1 MPDKIKDFFKAEIAP
16 TGLFKSEDEFRTYIS
31 DPKNASSFY
40 ESEVKPVGLFKDA
53 EEFNSFLGL
62 KKNDGLVSPTQNQQ
76 EVLPSNL
83 EPIQSSVQNPK
94 VAPSQ
99 EEDLSLL
106 SVDELSKRYN
116 KSKETINAY
125 KEQVDKF
132 KQEGEKGQVRLSGVA
147 NLYNYENN
155 NLKNIADAY
164 NQKIQQKAPITPEPA
179 PQAPTL
185 LAKVREYQKIANAP
199 VTKDY
204 ELNSMG
210 DLDEVDNPASLK
222 SKENAKVEY
231 DKLIKEY
238 ATTTGISEDD
248 VRKTLD
254 DFPYIKNDQKLFDRA
269 KERKE
274 NPEGYKRSKA
284 AHKWSY
290 GLREAISSYNEKE
303 LADDKKA
310 IIADPSV
317 FVKQKRYELDQI
329 KNNTENRYSQFQNY
343 LQNFRKEI
351 NFLPNEVVNDIIKN
365 VSIESINFTET
376 APDKDQ
382 YISSDPKSS
391 DLNKYQI
398 SWLNNIKLTDPELYQ
413 NRIRLLSV
421 PMSKIEEQSSVKS
434 EFSSLSPT
442 SAIGASKSASA
453 ARNQRL
459 ASEIARLDAEEN
471 GIAMARDAKME
482 RLNEVLI
489 KSKAG
494 GVTLDEKNEADQLIV
509 DLNQLDKDSKALN
522 EKYPLATKDRDDQ
535 LLFSATGGE
544 LNRAERFAA
553 KTVKG
558 FDNALGFISD
568 IISTP
573 FMSKE
578 QRVIQD
584 LDELGE
590 KRRFETKTAR
600 KQDDIVVGNYTINAT
615 PEFLKYIE
623 EVDKDK
629 SLTFEQK
636 QQKKRDKYRED
647 PYLITIKRN
656 DNAGDLLFTSETVL
670 NAVEDFGSQ
679 ILPQLG
685 LSAITGGGAAISKL
699 RSLSTLFGTTFA
711 SGYKDNYL
719 SAVEEGDAAP
729 STTAFRNTSIDAL
742 YELIGDDLAMVKKVF
757 GKASGSIGKL
767 VNSIDEAEWNKILSK
782 KTGAFRAVK
791 NVAKSFGKDVLLE
804 GVKEATGEAA
814 AAGTTSYLDNK
825 EAYEPMKTAFV
836 NTFVGSV
843 ATMGLGTVFNYKNIT
858 RAEKYAMYAAGANAS
873 AYLADID
880 ESLKN
885 GTITEDEA
893 NKRRQVIQS
902 MSNIVNE
909 MPRVDGMSDNEVV
922 DFAFNKYIQEQA
934 SKAEKVIPDNAKV
947 KELVQNLNN
956 ENNNIINAATESTQQ
971 AGSTESNIGQPTG
984 TLQGQQ
990 EVGKGQQG
998 EATQQGANVS
1008 DSNIVSEGKL
1018 TPEQKKE
1025 RIKSKFDFVSEND
1038 FVPEAFTKEE
1048 DAQYRDSLAPSR
1060 FKTEEELTDFLE
1072 NNEYAMLTGQNPDVV
1087 SLSKGANAQLN
1098 DKAKQ
1103 WLADRGL
1110 TAEPI
1115 FGRYDGSERS
1125 FLVPNMT
1132 KEQAS
1137 QFAKDFLQDSV
1148 AHSEGLVYK
1157 DGTIR
1162 KRVEGYSLEPRFDA
1176 DGNNYSTLKIGDK
1189 KVDFSINYD
1198 WVNPVSKM
1206 EAPKPLPAKNQKST
1220 EIATE
1225 LSRELTGPG
1234 DMIESVSQS
1243 LKATGINT
1251 VQLSGEEFAAR
1262 AAKDGAQADSMGYFD
1277 DQAKEFVLNKDKAD
1291 KATVIHEGAHP
1302 VMNIIYNTNRP
1313 LYDKVISGMKQAASK
1328 NTGVQSA
1335 IEFGGQYEMQ
1345 EGETK
1350 EQAQA
1355 RMDNEA
1361 LVETLAKIEDGEID
1375 LDELPKSFKQ
1385 SLIDMVNSVAKF
1397 FGFDQVLDDTDVA
1410 SFKKLV
1416 GQVYDALTTG
1426 EDISNI
1432 VGVEN
1437 VNKFENKIGEGVQER
1452 GSFVNTDKLNLS
1464 TDKRGNVKIELKKVQ
1479 PTSELMSEYNNAR
1492 NEAFKISDR
1501 AEEQYDKGNDKE
1513 GDALMIEYKK
1523 ARKDAERLIKGTTA
1537 STSFSI
1543 ELQDVLPKEFIDKY
1557 PSLSD
1562 IKIKSSDVSFG
1573 NRGHYN
1579 KETNTINVITKGEN
1593 FEHTLSHEIGH
1604 LLWDKILTDDQK
1616 KLFSDDNPVTEHGKK
1631 VLDNK
1636 ETNYQESYGG
1646 KNVHNEEDFAELFAD
1661 NNGSLDDA
1669 IKAKK
1674 NQSATSKKVQ
1684 ERKTEL
1690 PEKQARQMTEDGKGN
1705 YVFYHY
1711 SGKNISTIDPNK
1723 FGSNLATGRDEKP
1736 GVGISMYYTK
1746 KDTSEPGV
1754 PSNFGYVVRVPKDKV
1769 YSFNDDPLNLLPAA
1783 EKLFKKQYPNQAFDP
1798 NKQIGFLTKVA
1809 NSKGY
1814 KMTVANWNIK
1824 GSYALRAQ
1832 TTEAL
1837 KPEKYTR
1844 IKPGTLNQTEILSPE
1859 LDKLKPNSK
1868 KRVQQRVDTLSDVER
1883 KQKQLEIINK
1893 ENPAPNDY
1901 NTWIRKVEDIKT
1913 AEEAFKAS
1921 EKEGAMYPDFTE
1933 KDMKDA
1939 LSSGEVTVY
1948 SSQPIKEGVFV
1959 SPSKINAQEYAG
1971 GKTGKLYSEKV
1982 KLEDVAWIDEGEGQ
1996 FASTKAIESLLGK
2009 PKKVQQRKS
2018 AVEKTKEFKLAAFVI
2033 RKKSEGAS
2041 ILELATGIASVM
2053 PGMSPVEINNLIN
2066 DPQQYIRDKF
2076 NYLSPALQENLI
2088 SRAGVQNIYANIPA
2102 KQSGAFSQLSAR
2114 RSSVESYLASK
2125 DKTKAEKV
2133 SKYLG
2138 NVKSRWFDA
2147 ARGMPNWALALKDI
2161 SSGTRNLEIDVA
2173 VNTTKKLKKTA
2184 NSIKFNDWDAFTKA
2198 IKSLSVNAT
2207 PQQNSLQ
2214 IVPPEILALPQE
2226 IQPFVYEMRDQIDG
2240 LTKDLVASGYV
2251 TPDQAVALESN
2262 IGQYVNR
2269 AYRLFNEKGYK
2280 PSKEDITN
2288 AVNYYADVY
2297 IKDLA
2302 EKNTGVLTYDEIEKK
2317 AIEKAKLKVDEIL
2330 NKKVSPYFK
2339 SGESRNIDILKKKED
2354 IPEPIRRLMGEYT
2367 DPGTVFVMTVAKQ
2380 AALRSASQL
2389 LTGLRDR
2396 GMGSVFF
2403 EENDPERPATYSTK
2417 IAAEGTETKNP
2428 LGGLYTTPEI
2438 AEQLQGIAKTT
2449 NNILDVWMKLVGTVR
2464 WGKTVGSVVTQ
2475 VKNFESNVGFAVMN
2489 GLIFTGKSGQ
2499 GLKGAAS
2506 YFGGRI
2512 AGRELDELTA
2522 KAVSLGLVGQGV
2534 NAMELKKMLGS
2545 GDVHDI
2551 AVDLAVNGRSNYA
2564 KAKNFVSAPIRAAN
2578 KLYQLSDDFWK
2589 VYAYMNERHLIAKA
2603 MFGKSYDKLTE
2614 DQQVDVDIESSER
2627 VKSTWPTYDRVWE
2640 GAKYLSERVPLI
2652 GNFISFQAESVR
2664 VLSNTVKI
2672 ALKDI
2677 KSGDP
2682 GFQALGYRR
2691 LFGIASYLSI
2701 RAGLTYAAAT
2711 SAGMAVAGLLGIIT
2725 GDDEEKEKLKGIKDA
2740 LPQFMKTGDL
2750 LVIKGDKP
2758 GVFTVYNM
2766 SSIDPYNVMF
2776 NTMNA
2781 LTEGREGMDAGPA
2794 AAVTEFFNGFME
2806 PEMTYET
2813 VSSLLSN
2820 RSLKT
2825 GDKIYLDADNPGDKI
2840 LKGAKYVWDNLE
2852 PSSVSL
2858 VNRLI
2863 KKENKGAE
2871 VSAVFGARP
2880 YDVDLNRSFRI
2891 LLSTTT
2897 QDLETINKQYGAIK
2911 KSETATAEEKKA
2923 AEKQAEEKIA
2933 YYSERIGNTYKRFL
2947 LLGASKEELDNIVKE
2962 KRAVKS
2968 TGWSKQLKKSIISGK
2983 INKDDFL
2990 K

>member
-83 EPIQSSVQNPK
+83 APTQSSVQNPRIE
-94 VAPSQ
+94 PSQ

-164 NQKIQQKAPITPEPA
+164 NQKIQQKAPKTPEPA

-248 VRKTLD
+248 LKQTLN
-254 DFPYIKNDQKLFDRA
+254 DFPKISEDQKLVDYTKQRL
-269 KERKE
+269 E
-274 NPEGYKRSKA
+274 NPAAYKRQKA
-284 AHKWSY
+284 ASSWSN
-290 GLREAISSYNEKE
+290 GLNDALVDYNQ
-303 LADDKKA
+303 KA
-310 IIADPSV
+310 IAENKKPPIGNPVRFAN
-317 FVKQKRYELDQI
+317 QKREDLKVI
-329 KNNTENRYSQFQNY
+329 LKGANPYSQFI
-343 LQNFRKEI
+343 NFTENLRKEI
-351 NFLPNEVVNDIIKN
+351 SYLPNEVVNGIMKN
-365 VSIESINFTET
+365 VAIEGQGILEG

-382 YISSDPKSS
+382 YISSDPKSKN
-391 DLNKYQI
+391 LNKYQV
-398 SWLNNIKLTDPELYQ
+398 SWLNSIKISDPDLYK
-413 NRIRLLSV
+413 NRTRLLSV
-421 PMSKIEEQSSVKS
+421 PMSKLEEQSSAKN

-442 SAIGASKSASA
+442 SAIGASKAASA

-459 ASEIARLDAEEN
+459 ASERVQLEAEEG
-471 GIAMARDAKME
+471 GISMAKEDKTE
-482 RLNEVLI
+482 KLDDLI
-489 KSKAG
+489 RKSKTTG
-494 GVTLDEKNEADQLIV
+494 ITQQEKEVADQLIV

-584 LDELGE
+584 LDELGG

-623 EVDKDK
+623 EVDNDK

-804 GVKEATGEAA
+804 GAKEATGEAA

-858 RAEKYAMYAAGANAS
+858 RAEKYAMYAAGANSS

-909 MPRVDGMSDNEVV
+909 MPKVDGMSDNEVV

-934 SKAEKVIPDNAKV
+934 GKAEKVIPDNAKV

-990 EVGKGQQG
+990 EVGEGQQG

-1008 DSNIVSEGKL
+1008 DSNIVSEGEL

-1060 FKTEEELTDFLE
+1060 FKTEKELTDFLE

-1132 KEQAS
+1132 KEQALEFS
-1137 QFAKDFLQDSV
+1137 NDFLQQSV

-1198 WVNPVSKM
+1198 WVSPVSKM

-1225 LSRELTGPG
+1225 LSRELTGPS

-1313 LYDKVISGMKQAASK
+1313 LYDKVVSGMKQAAAK
-1328 NTGVQSA
+1328 NAGVQSA

-1410 SFKKLV
+1410 AFKKLV

-1426 EDISNI
+1426 EDISSI

-1437 VNKFENKIGEGVQER
+1437 VTKFENKIGEGVQER
-1452 GSFVNTDKLNLS
+1452 SSFVNTDKLNLS

-1537 STSFSI
+1537 STSSSI

-1573 NRGHYN
+1573 NRGNYN

-1604 LLWDKILTDDQK
+1604 LLWDKILTDNQK
-1616 KLFSDDNPVTEHGKK
+1616 KLFSDNNPVTEHGKK

-1646 KNVHNEEDFAELFAD
+1646 KNIHNEEDFAELFAD

-1711 SGKNISTIDPNK
+1711 SGKNINTIDPNK

-1824 GSYALRAQ
+1824 GSFALRAQ

-1844 IKPGTLNQTEILSPE
+1844 IKPGTLNQTEVLSPE

-1913 AEEAFKAS
+1913 AEEAFKSS

-1996 FASTKAIESLLGK
+1996 FASTKAIEGLLGK

-2041 ILELATGIASVM
+2041 VLELATGIASVM

-2076 NYLSPALQENLI
+2076 SYLSSLLQENLI
-2088 SRAGVQNIYANIPA
+2088 ARAGGQNIYANIPT
-2102 KQSGAFSQLSAR
+2102 KKSGAFSALSVDI
-2114 RSSVESYLASK
+2114 SSIENYLSSK
-2125 DKTKAEKV
+2125 KKGRIDKAVKF
-2133 SKYLG
+2133 LG
-2138 NVKSRWFDA
+2138 DVKTQWFSA
-2147 ARGMPNWALALKDI
+2147 AKGAPNWVLALRDI

-2214 IVPPEILALPQE
+2214 VVPPEILALPQE

-2280 PSKEDITN
+2280 PSKEDIAN
-2288 AVNYYADVY
+2288 AMKYYSDIY
-2297 IKDLA
+2297 IDELA
-2302 EKNTGVLTYDEIEKK
+2302 NKNAGVLTYDQVKQK
-2317 AIEKAKLKVDEIL
+2317 AIEMADMEVKDIL
-2330 NKKVSPYFK
+2330 NKKVTPYFK
-2339 SGESRNIDILKKKED
+2339 SGDSRNVDILKKKED
-2354 IPEPIRRLMGEYT
+2354 IPEPIRKLMGEYT

-2403 EENDPERPATYSTK
+2403 EENDPERPDTHSER
-2417 IAAEGTETKNP
+2417 IVAEGTETKNP
-2428 LGGLYTTPEI
+2428 LGGLYTTPEM
-2438 AEQLQGIAKTT
+2438 AAQLQGIAKTT
-2449 NNILDVWMKLVGTVR
+2449 NQVLDVWMKLVGTVR

-2506 YFGGRI
+2506 YYGGRI
-2512 AGRELDELTA
+2512 SGRELDELTA
-2522 KAVSLGLVGQGV
+2522 KVVSLGLVGQGV

-2564 KAKNFVSAPIRAAN
+2564 KARNFVSAPIRAAN
-2578 KLYQLSDDFWK
+2578 KFYQLSDDFWK

-2858 VNRLI
+2858 VNRLME
-2863 KKENKGAE
+2863 KENKGAE

-2923 AEKQAEEKIA
+2923 AEKEAEEKIA

>member
-1 MPDKIKDFFKAEIAP
+1 
-16 TGLFKSEDEFRTYIS
+16 
-31 DPKNASSFY
+31 
-40 ESEVKPVGLFKDA
+40 
-53 EEFNSFLGL
+53 
-62 KKNDGLVSPTQNQQ
+62 
-76 EVLPSNL
+76 
-83 EPIQSSVQNPK
+83 
-94 VAPSQ
+94 
-99 EEDLSLL
+99 
-106 SVDELSKRYN
+106 
-116 KSKETINAY
+116 
-125 KEQVDKF
+125 
-132 KQEGEKGQVRLSGVA
+132 
-147 NLYNYENN
+147 
-155 NLKNIADAY
+155 
-164 NQKIQQKAPITPEPA
+164 
-179 PQAPTL
+179 
-185 LAKVREYQKIANAP
+185 
-199 VTKDY
+199 
-204 ELNSMG
+204 
-210 DLDEVDNPASLK
+210 
-222 SKENAKVEY
+222 
-231 DKLIKEY
+231 
-238 ATTTGISEDD
+238 
-248 VRKTLD
+248 
-254 DFPYIKNDQKLFDRA
+254 
-269 KERKE
+269 
-274 NPEGYKRSKA
+274 
-284 AHKWSY
+284 
-290 GLREAISSYNEKE
+290 
-303 LADDKKA
+303 
-310 IIADPSV
+310 
-317 FVKQKRYELDQI
+317 
-329 KNNTENRYSQFQNY
+329 
-343 LQNFRKEI
+343 
-351 NFLPNEVVNDIIKN
+351 
-365 VSIESINFTET
+365 
-376 APDKDQ
+376 
-382 YISSDPKSS
+382 
-391 DLNKYQI
+391 
-398 SWLNNIKLTDPELYQ
+398 
-413 NRIRLLSV
+413 
-421 PMSKIEEQSSVKS
+421 
-434 EFSSLSPT
+434 
-442 SAIGASKSASA
+442 
-453 ARNQRL
+453 
-459 ASEIARLDAEEN
+459 
-471 GIAMARDAKME
+471 
-482 RLNEVLI
+482 
-489 KSKAG
+489 
-494 GVTLDEKNEADQLIV
+494 
-509 DLNQLDKDSKALN
+509 
-522 EKYPLATKDRDDQ
+522 
-535 LLFSATGGE
+535 
-544 LNRAERFAA
+544 
-553 KTVKG
+553 
-558 FDNALGFISD
+558 
-568 IISTP
+568 
-573 FMSKE
+573 
-578 QRVIQD
+578 
-584 LDELGE
+584 
-590 KRRFETKTAR
+590 
-600 KQDDIVVGNYTINAT
+600 
-615 PEFLKYIE
+615 
-623 EVDKDK
+623 
-629 SLTFEQK
+629 
-636 QQKKRDKYRED
+636 
-647 PYLITIKRN
+647 
-656 DNAGDLLFTSETVL
+656 L

-804 GVKEATGEAA
+804 GAKEATGEAA

-909 MPRVDGMSDNEVV
+909 MPKVDGMSDNEVV

-934 SKAEKVIPDNAKV
+934 GKAEKVIPDNAKV

-984 TLQGQQ
+984 AIQGQQ

-1008 DSNIVSEGKL
+1008 DSNIVSEGELNPALKDETPILSTPKKL
-1018 TPEQKKE
+1018 SSNGLQDLDIIASKEANQALEAEIGSDKGVIDKNIRTIPIQEYDVPSNRRSKQIAEQIEENGWIEPLIVSYDKNGQVYIVEGQHRAAALKE
-1025 RIKSKFDFVSEND
+1025 LGYDKAPVIVIHEKDLGK
-1038 FVPEAFTKEE
+1038 PKEE
-1048 DAQYRDSLAPSR
+1048 VEFTSKGGNKVVDESGAPLIVYHGTSKGIKASDLKQSGQAGDYGEGIY
-1060 FKTEEELTDFLE
+1060 FTTDKTEAEQRNPENIIEANVKSDKHLVIGSQEYFDGIYKTLEKKYGSVIPRNAIGEEAKKAGYTSIEVERPEGKWVIAFDGVKIKE
-1072 NNEYAMLTGQNPDVV
+1072 
-1087 SLSKGANAQLN
+1087 SKSTQAPVQQIG
-1098 DKAKQ
+1098 KAEE
-1103 WLADRGL
+1103 A
-1110 TAEPI
+1110 
-1115 FGRYDGSERS
+1115 GSIK
-1125 FLVPNMT
+1125 P
-1132 KEQAS
+1132 
-1137 QFAKDFLQDSV
+1137 AKD
-1148 AHSEGLVYK
+1148 
-1157 DGTIR
+1157 
-1162 KRVEGYSLEPRFDA
+1162 
-1176 DGNNYSTLKIGDK
+1176 
-1189 KVDFSINYD
+1189 
-1198 WVNPVSKM
+1198 
-1206 EAPKPLPAKNQKST
+1206 QKST

-1313 LYDKVISGMKQAASK
+1313 LYDKVVSGMKQAAAK
-1328 NTGVQSA
+1328 NVGVQSA

-1410 SFKKLV
+1410 AFKKLV

-1426 EDISNI
+1426 EDISSI

-1437 VNKFENKIGEGVQER
+1437 VTKFENKIGEGVQER
-1452 GSFVNTDKLNLS
+1452 SSFVNTDKLNLS

-1537 STSFSI
+1537 STSSSI

-1573 NRGHYN
+1573 NRGNYN

-1604 LLWDKILTDDQK
+1604 LLWDKILTDNQK
-1616 KLFSDDNPVTEHGKK
+1616 KLFSDNNPVTEHGKK

-1646 KNVHNEEDFAELFAD
+1646 KNIHNEEDFAELFAD

-1711 SGKNISTIDPNK
+1711 SGKNINTIDPNK

-1824 GSYALRAQ
+1824 GSFALRAQ

-1844 IKPGTLNQTEILSPE
+1844 IKPGTLNQTEVLSPE

-1913 AEEAFKAS
+1913 AEEAFKSS

-1996 FASTKAIESLLGK
+1996 FASTKAIEGLLGK

-2041 ILELATGIASVM
+2041 VLELATGIASVM

-2076 NYLSPALQENLI
+2076 NYLSPLLQENLI
-2088 SRAGVQNIYANIPA
+2088 ARAGGQNIYANIPT
-2102 KQSGAFSQLSAR
+2102 KKSGAFSALSVDI
-2114 RSSVESYLASK
+2114 SSIENYLSSK
-2125 DKTKAEKV
+2125 KKGRIDKAVKF
-2133 SKYLG
+2133 LG
-2138 NVKSRWFDA
+2138 DVKTQWFSA
-2147 ARGMPNWALALKDI
+2147 AKGAPNWVLALRDI

-2214 IVPPEILALPQE
+2214 VVPPEILALPQE

-2280 PSKEDITN
+2280 PSKEDIAN
-2288 AVNYYADVY
+2288 AMKYYSDIY
-2297 IKDLA
+2297 IDELA
-2302 EKNTGVLTYDEIEKK
+2302 NKNAGVLTYDQVKQK
-2317 AIEKAKLKVDEIL
+2317 AIEMADMEVKDIL
-2330 NKKVSPYFK
+2330 NKKVTPYFK
-2339 SGESRNIDILKKKED
+2339 SGDSRNVDILKKKED
-2354 IPEPIRRLMGEYT
+2354 IPEPIRKLMGEYT

-2403 EENDPERPATYSTK
+2403 EENDPERPDTHSER
-2417 IAAEGTETKNP
+2417 IVAEGTETKNP
-2428 LGGLYTTPEI
+2428 LGGLYTTPEM
-2438 AEQLQGIAKTT
+2438 AAQLQGIAKTT
-2449 NNILDVWMKLVGTVR
+2449 NQVLDVWMKLVGTVR

-2506 YFGGRI
+2506 YYGGRI
-2512 AGRELDELTA
+2512 SGRELDELTA
-2522 KAVSLGLVGQGV
+2522 KVVSLGLVGQGV

-2564 KAKNFVSAPIRAAN
+2564 KARNFVSAPIRAAN
-2578 KLYQLSDDFWK
+2578 KFYQLSDDFWK

-2858 VNRLI
+2858 VNRLME
-2863 KKENKGAE
+2863 KENKGAE

-2923 AEKQAEEKIA
+2923 AEKEAEEKIA

>member
-31 DPKNASSFY
+31 DQKNASSFY

-83 EPIQSSVQNPK
+83 EPTQSNVQNPK
-94 VAPSQ
+94 VEPSQ

-106 SVDELSKRYN
+106 SVDELYKRYN

-125 KEQVDKF
+125 KKQVDKF

-164 NQKIQQKAPITPEPA
+164 NQKIQQKAPSSPEPA
-179 PQAPTL
+179 PQAAPTL

-248 VRKTLD
+248 LKQTLN
-254 DFPYIKNDQKLFDRA
+254 DFPKISEDQKLVDYTKQRL
-269 KERKE
+269 E
-274 NPEGYKRSKA
+274 NPAAYKRQKA
-284 AHKWSY
+284 ASSWSN
-290 GLREAISSYNEKE
+290 GLNDALVDYNQ
-303 LADDKKA
+303 KA
-310 IIADPSV
+310 IAENKKPPIGNPVRFAN
-317 FVKQKRYELDQI
+317 QKREDLKI
-329 KNNTENRYSQFQNY
+329 ILKGANPYSQFI
-343 LQNFRKEI
+343 NFTENLRKEI
-351 NFLPNEVVNDIIKN
+351 SYLPNEVVNGIMKN
-365 VSIESINFTET
+365 VAIEGQGILEG

-382 YISSDPKSS
+382 YISSDPKSKN
-391 DLNKYQI
+391 LNKYQV
-398 SWLNNIKLTDPELYQ
+398 SWLNSIKISDPDLYK
-413 NRIRLLSV
+413 NRTRLLSV
-421 PMSKIEEQSSVKS
+421 PMAKLEEQSSAKN

-442 SAIGASKSASA
+442 SAIGASKAASA

-459 ASEIARLDAEEN
+459 ASERVQLEAEEGGISMAKEDKTERLD
-471 GIAMARDAKME
+471 D
-482 RLNEVLI
+482 LI
-489 KSKAG
+489 RKSKTTG
-494 GVTLDEKNEADQLIV
+494 ITKQEKEVADKLIA

-535 LLFSATGGE
+535 LLFSTTGGE
-544 LNRAERFAA
+544 LNRAERLAA

-578 QRVIQD
+578 QRIIQD

-623 EVDKDK
+623 EVDNDK

-636 QQKKRDKYRED
+636 QQKKRDKYRD
-647 PYLITIKRN
+647 NPNQIKVKPN
-656 DNAGDLLFTSETVL
+656 KDAGDLLFTSETVL

-679 ILPQLG
+679 ILPQFG

-699 RSLSTLFGTTFA
+699 RSISTLFGTTFA

-791 NVAKSFGKDVLLE
+791 NVAKSFGENALLS

-814 AAGTTSYLDNK
+814 AAGTTAYLDNK
-825 EAYEPMKTAFV
+825 EAYEPMKNAFV

-909 MPRVDGMSDNEVV
+909 MPKVDGMSDNEVV

-934 SKAEKVIPDNAKV
+934 GKAEKVIPDNAKI

-990 EVGKGQQG
+990 EVGKGEGQQG

-1008 DSNIVSEGKL
+1008 DSNIVSEGEL
-1018 TPEQKKE
+1018 TTEQKKE

-1060 FKTEEELTDFLE
+1060 FKTEKELTDFLE

-1132 KEQAS
+1132 KEQAL
-1137 QFAKDFLQDSV
+1137 QFSKDFLQNSV

-1198 WVNPVSKM
+1198 WVSPVSKM

-1313 LYDKVISGMKQAASK
+1313 LYDKVVSGMKQAAAK
-1328 NTGVQSA
+1328 NVGVQSA

-1410 SFKKLV
+1410 AFKKLV

-1437 VNKFENKIGEGVQER
+1437 VTKFENKIGEGVQER
-1452 GSFVNTDKLNLS
+1452 
-1464 TDKRGNVKIELKKVQ
+1464 
-1479 PTSELMSEYNNAR
+1479 
-1492 NEAFKISDR
+1492 
-1501 AEEQYDKGNDKE
+1501 
-1513 GDALMIEYKK
+1513 
-1523 ARKDAERLIKGTTA
+1523 
-1537 STSFSI
+1537 
-1543 ELQDVLPKEFIDKY
+1543 
-1557 PSLSD
+1557 
-1562 IKIKSSDVSFG
+1562 
-1573 NRGHYN
+1573 
-1579 KETNTINVITKGEN
+1579 
-1593 FEHTLSHEIGH
+1593 
-1604 LLWDKILTDDQK
+1604 
-1616 KLFSDDNPVTEHGKK
+1616 
-1631 VLDNK
+1631 
-1636 ETNYQESYGG
+1636 
-1646 KNVHNEEDFAELFAD
+1646 
-1661 NNGSLDDA
+1661 
-1669 IKAKK
+1669 
-1674 NQSATSKKVQ
+1674 
-1684 ERKTEL
+1684 KTEL
-1690 PEKQARQMTEDGKGN
+1690 PEKQAKQMTEDGKGN

-1723 FGSNLATGRDEKP
+1723 FGSNLATGKDEKP

-1832 TTEAL
+1832 TTEAI

-1868 KRVQQRVDTLSDVER
+1868 
-1883 KQKQLEIINK
+1883 
-1893 ENPAPNDY
+1893 
-1901 NTWIRKVEDIKT
+1901 
-1913 AEEAFKAS
+1913 
-1921 EKEGAMYPDFTE
+1921 
-1933 KDMKDA
+1933 
-1939 LSSGEVTVY
+1939 
-1948 SSQPIKEGVFV
+1948 
-1959 SPSKINAQEYAG
+1959 
-1971 GKTGKLYSEKV
+1971 
-1982 KLEDVAWIDEGEGQ
+1982 
-1996 FASTKAIESLLGK
+1996 
-2009 PKKVQQRKS
+2009 KKVQQRKS

-2053 PGMSPVEINNLIN
+2053 PGMSPIEINNLIN

-2147 ARGMPNWALALKDI
+2147 ARGMPNWVLALKDI
-2161 SSGTRNLEIDVA
+2161 SSGTRNLEIDAA
-2173 VNTTKKLKKTA
+2173 VSTVKGLKKVA

-2354 IPEPIRRLMGEYT
+2354 IPEPIRKLMGEYT

-2380 AALRSASQL
+2380 AALKSASQL

-2403 EENDPERPATYSTK
+2403 EENDPERPATHSTK

-2464 WGKTVGSVVTQ
+2464 WGKTVGSVITQ
-2475 VKNFESNVGFAVMN
+2475 VKNFESNIGFAVMN
-2489 GLIFTGKSGQ
+2489 GLIFTGKSGE

-2512 AGRELDELTA
+2512 TGRELDELTA

-2551 AVDLAVNGRSNYA
+2551 AVDLAVNGISNYA

-2589 VYAYMNERHLIAKA
+2589 VYAYMNERHLVAKA

-2627 VKSTWPTYDRVWE
+2627 VKNTWPTYDRVWE

-2672 ALKDI
+2672 AVKDI

-2711 SAGMAVAGLLGIIT
+2711 SAGMAVAGLLGAAT
-2725 GDDEEKEKLKGIKDA
+2725 GDDEEKEKLKGVKDA

-2781 LTEGREGMDAGPA
+2781 LTEGREEMDAGPA

-2858 VNRLI
+2858 VNRLME
-2863 KKENKGAE
+2863 KENKGAE

-2891 LLSTTT
+2891 MMSTTT
-2897 QDLETINKQYGAIK
+2897 QDLETINKQYYK
-2911 KSETATAEEKKA
+2911 VKYNEKATPEEKKA
-2923 AEKQAEEKIA
+2923 AEKEAEEKIA

>member
-83 EPIQSSVQNPK
+83 EPIQSSVQNPRIE
-94 VAPSQ
+94 PSQ

-164 NQKIQQKAPITPEPA
+164 NQKIQQKAPKTPEPA

-248 VRKTLD
+248 LKQTLN
-254 DFPYIKNDQKLFDRA
+254 DFPKISEDQKLVDYTKQRL
-269 KERKE
+269 E
-274 NPEGYKRSKA
+274 NPAAYKRQKA
-284 AHKWSY
+284 ASSWSN
-290 GLREAISSYNEKE
+290 GLNDALVDYNQ
-303 LADDKKA
+303 KA
-310 IIADPSV
+310 IAENKKPFIKNPVLFAN
-317 FVKQKRYELDQI
+317 QKREDLGKI
-329 KNNTENRYSQFQNY
+329 LKSSNSYSQFI
-343 LQNFRKEI
+343 NFTENLRKEI
-351 NFLPNEVVNDIIKN
+351 SYLPNEVVNGIMKN
-365 VSIESINFTET
+365 VAIEGQSVLEG

-382 YISSDPKSS
+382 YISNDPKSKN
-391 DLNKYQI
+391 LNKYQV
-398 SWLNNIKLTDPELYQ
+398 SWLNSIKISDPDLYK
-413 NRIRLLSV
+413 NRTRLLSV
-421 PMSKIEEQSSVKS
+421 PMSKLEEQSSAKN

-442 SAIGASKSASA
+442 SAIGASKAASA

-459 ASEIARLDAEEN
+459 ASERVQLEAEEG
-471 GIAMARDAKME
+471 GISMAKEDKTE
-482 RLNEVLI
+482 KLDDLI
-489 KSKAG
+489 RKSKTTG
-494 GVTLDEKNEADQLIV
+494 ITQQEKEVADQLIV

-584 LDELGE
+584 LDELGG

-600 KQDDIVVGNYTINAT
+600 KQDDIVVGNYTINAS

-623 EVDKDK
+623 EVDNDK

-804 GVKEATGEAA
+804 GAKEATGEAA
-814 AAGTTSYLDNK
+814 AAGTTAYLDNK

-909 MPRVDGMSDNEVV
+909 MPKVDGMSDNEVV

-934 SKAEKVIPDNAKV
+934 GKAEKVIPDNAKV

-971 AGSTESNIGQPTG
+971 AGSTESNIGQSTG

-990 EVGKGQQG
+990 EVGEGQQG

-1008 DSNIVSEGKL
+1008 DSNIVSEGELNPELKDVESTTKSLEGKEVVVSETPKKQGVSREVTDLDIAKSNLNFAEIAKKEATEYLNRYKNNPFADKVSFNKAKL
-1018 TPEQKKE
+1018 ADANKKIKKLNQDISKLSEVKPAKFEEKPILYIYNGKKVISEEDLVTKEGVKYKRIIFENGNNELIKEKNYKTFEEQK
-1025 RIKSKFDFVSEND
+1025 
-1038 FVPEAFTKEE
+1038 
-1048 DAQYRDSLAPSR
+1048 
-1060 FKTEEELTDFLE
+1060 
-1072 NNEYAMLTGQNPDVV
+1072 EYLPQTDVV
-1087 SLSKGANAQLN
+1087 Q
-1098 DKAKQ
+1098 
-1103 WLADRGL
+1103 
-1110 TAEPI
+1110 
-1115 FGRYDGSERS
+1115 
-1125 FLVPNMT
+1125 
-1132 KEQAS
+1132 EQAPVQQVGKAEEAGS
-1137 QFAKDFLQDSV
+1137 IKPAKD
-1148 AHSEGLVYK
+1148 
-1157 DGTIR
+1157 
-1162 KRVEGYSLEPRFDA
+1162 
-1176 DGNNYSTLKIGDK
+1176 
-1189 KVDFSINYD
+1189 
-1198 WVNPVSKM
+1198 
-1206 EAPKPLPAKNQKST
+1206 QKST

-1313 LYDKVISGMKQAASK
+1313 LYDKVVSGMKQAAAK
-1328 NTGVQSA
+1328 NVGVQSA

-1410 SFKKLV
+1410 AFKKLV

-1426 EDISNI
+1426 EDISSI

-1437 VNKFENKIGEGVQER
+1437 VTKFENKIGEG
-1452 GSFVNTDKLNLS
+1452 
-1464 TDKRGNVKIELKKVQ
+1464 
-1479 PTSELMSEYNNAR
+1479 
-1492 NEAFKISDR
+1492 
-1501 AEEQYDKGNDKE
+1501 
-1513 GDALMIEYKK
+1513 
-1523 ARKDAERLIKGTTA
+1523 
-1537 STSFSI
+1537 
-1543 ELQDVLPKEFIDKY
+1543 
-1557 PSLSD
+1557 
-1562 IKIKSSDVSFG
+1562 
-1573 NRGHYN
+1573 
-1579 KETNTINVITKGEN
+1579 
-1593 FEHTLSHEIGH
+1593 
-1604 LLWDKILTDDQK
+1604 
-1616 KLFSDDNPVTEHGKK
+1616 
-1631 VLDNK
+1631 
-1636 ETNYQESYGG
+1636 
-1646 KNVHNEEDFAELFAD
+1646 
-1661 NNGSLDDA
+1661 
-1669 IKAKK
+1669 
-1674 NQSATSKKVQ
+1674 VQ

-1711 SGKNISTIDPNK
+1711 SGKNINTIDPNK

-1824 GSYALRAQ
+1824 GSFALRAQ

-1844 IKPGTLNQTEILSPE
+1844 IKPGTLNQTEVLSPE

-1913 AEEAFKAS
+1913 AEEAFKSS

-1996 FASTKAIESLLGK
+1996 FASTKAIEGLLGK

-2041 ILELATGIASVM
+2041 VLELATGIASVM

-2147 ARGMPNWALALKDI
+2147 ARGMPNWVLALKDI

-2173 VNTTKKLKKTA
+2173 VNTTKKLKKAA

-2302 EKNTGVLTYDEIEKK
+2302 EKNAGVLTYDEIEKK

-2330 NKKVSPYFK
+2330 NKKVTPYFK

-2354 IPEPIRRLMGEYT
+2354 IPEPIRKLMGEYT

-2403 EENDPERPATYSTK
+2403 EENDPERPATHSTK

-2475 VKNFESNVGFAVMN
+2475 TKNFESNVGFAVMN
-2489 GLIFTGKSGQ
+2489 GLIFTGESGQ

-2512 AGRELDELTA
+2512 SGRELDELTA
-2522 KAVSLGLVGQGV
+2522 KVVSLGLVGQGV

-2564 KAKNFVSAPIRAAN
+2564 KARNFVSAPIRAAN

-2627 VKSTWPTYDRVWE
+2627 VKGTWPTYDRVWE

-2858 VNRLI
+2858 VNRLME
-2863 KKENKGAE
+2863 KENKGAE

-2897 QDLETINKQYGAIK
+2897 QDLETINKQYYK
-2911 KSETATAEEKKA
+2911 VKYNEKATPEEKKA
-2923 AEKQAEEKIA
+2923 AEKEAEEKIA